1 MVGYWT
7 ARFNDTFASPAS
19 AVYASTWQEVFGN
32 EYPPS
37 LDTYSYVS
45 VTELRRIAK
54 DLRIGDGNRFADVG
68 CGRGGPSLWVAAQTG
83 AALVGVDI
91 AETALRA
98 GRERA
103 NALAL
108 SDRATFLTG
117 AFEDLPLDSEDLD
130 GVMSIDALLFTA
142 DKAAALRELARV
154 LRPGARLVL
163 TTWDYDR
170 QPDGRPPQ
178 VDDHRPLL
186 QDAASTST
194 PTRRRWTGVAV
205 STGPQ
210 TDCSPWSTRSRLRA
224 ARTQTTYVPASRR
237 CARAW
242 TACDGAS

>member
-1 MVGYWT
+1 
-7 ARFNDTFASPAS
+7 
-19 AVYASTWQEVFGN
+19 
-32 EYPPS
+32 
-37 LDTYSYVS
+37 

-68 CGRGGPSLWVAAQTG
+68 CGRGGPSLWVAARTG

-108 SDRATFLTG
+108 SDRATFVTG
-117 AFEDLPLDSEDLD
+117 AFEHLPLDSEDLD

-178 VDDHRPLL
+178 LDDHRPLL
-186 QDAASTST
+186 QDAGFDVDAYEETVDWRGRQYGTTDRLLTMVDALAAESGADPDDIRAGLQEMRTSMDCM
-194 PTRRRWTGVAV
+194 RRRVLIV
-205 STGPQ
+205 
-210 TDCSPWSTRSRLRA
+210 A
-224 ARTQTTYVPASRR
+224 ARRGR
-237 CARAW
+237 
-242 TACDGAS
+242 